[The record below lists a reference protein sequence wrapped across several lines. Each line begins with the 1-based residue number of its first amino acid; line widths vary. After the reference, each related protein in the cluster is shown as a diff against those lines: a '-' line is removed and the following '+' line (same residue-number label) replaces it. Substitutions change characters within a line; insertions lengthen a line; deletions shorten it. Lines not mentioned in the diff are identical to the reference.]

1 MMRWQ
6 LVGYMGGV
14 CGHLESLTRESSKDL
29 TPCLEWY
36 LLPRRVRV
44 PVHKS
49 RDEVATAPAIC
60 FLARQSR
67 SRVAWSYS
75 TAAPIITTGTTYR
88 MTLTPGVAC
97 AAAPITEAVAIGD
110 TLE

>member
-1 MMRWQ
+1 M
-6 LVGYMGGV
+6 VSTSPGG
-14 CGHLESLTRESSKDL
+14 L
-29 TPCLEWY
+29 
-36 LLPRRVRV
+36 RV

-49 RDEVATAPAIC
+49 RDAVATAPANC

-67 SRVAWSYS
+67 FRVAWSSYN

-88 MTLTPGVAC
+88 MTFTPGVAC
-97 AAAPITEAVAIGD
+97 AAAPTTEAVAIGD